1 MNRSP
6 DKRKPGSL
14 DMGDIVAGAWTAYL
28 RAPGRWLAITAV
40 SFVVV
45 VALQLAFGDR
55 LDIGS
60 EPTAAEVEAALPY
73 VGVSIGVSA
82 IAELFTHTA
91 LIAGAFTVLG
101 GAALSVGGAYAKGV
115 RRFLPALAGSLVVG
129 LVAALLS
136 ATLILLPLAVY
147 LFVNWSLLV
156 QVVVNEGEGPLRAM
170 GRSRQIVRGQWW
182 RTLGINLAI
191 TLLAFLPGLLISR
204 VTGPIDQQ
212 WVTALGAGIGTAI
225 TAPFIALAQTLLYA
239 DLRARKGEQPLS
251 LPVGE
256 PQ

>member
-1 MNRSP
+1 
-6 DKRKPGSL
+6 
-14 DMGDIVAGAWTAYL
+14 MGDIVAGAWTAYL
-28 RAPGRWLAITAV
+28 RTPGRWLAITAV

-45 VALQLAFGDR
+45 VALQLALGDH
-55 LDIGS
+55 LDISS
-60 EPTAAEVEAALPY
+60 EPTAEEVEASLPY

-91 LIAGAFTVLG
+91 LIAGALSVLG
-101 GAALSVGGAYAKGV
+101 GSALSVAGAYAKGT
-115 RRFLPALAGSLVVG
+115 RRFLPALSGSLLVG

-136 ATLILLPLAVY
+136 VTVILLPLAVF

-191 TLLAFLPGLLISR
+191 ALLAFLPGLVISR

-212 WVTALGAGIGTAI
+212 WVTALGAGIGTSI
-225 TAPFIALAQTLLYA
+225 TAPFISLAQTLLYA
-239 DLRARKGEQPLS
+239 DLRARKGERPQS
-251 LPVGE
+251 QPVGE

>member
-1 MNRSP
+1 MNQST
-6 DKRKPGSL
+6 KKPEPGAL

-28 RAPGRWLAITAV
+28 RAPGRWLALTAI

-45 VALQLAFGDR
+45 VALQWTLGDR
-55 LDIGS
+55 IDIGS
-60 EPTAAEVEAALPY
+60 DPTGDEVRESLPY
-73 VGVSIGVSA
+73 VGVSLGVSA
-82 IAELFTHTA
+82 LAELFTHTA
-91 LIAGAFTVLG
+91 LVAGAFAVFG
-101 GAALSVGGAYAKGV
+101 GAALKVGGAYATGI

-129 LVAALLS
+129 LIAALLS

-156 QVVVNEGEGPLRAM
+156 QVIVNEDVGPFRAM

-191 TLLAFLPGLLISR
+191 ALLAFLPGLVISR

-212 WVTALGAGIGTAI
+212 WATALGAGVGSSI
-225 TAPFIALAQTLLYA
+225 TAPFIALAQSLLYA
-239 DLRARKGEQPLS
+239 DLRARKGERPLS
-251 LPVGE
+251 EPVGE
-256 PQ
+256 RR

>member
-1 MNRSP
+1 
-6 DKRKPGSL
+6 
-14 DMGDIVAGAWTAYL
+14 MGDIVAGAWTAYL
-28 RAPGRWLAITAV
+28 RAPGRWLAITAI

-45 VALQLAFGDR
+45 VALQWAIGDR
-55 LDIGS
+55 IDIGS
-60 EPTAAEVEAALPY
+60 DPTADEVQEALPF
-73 VGVSIGVSA
+73 VGATLGISA
-82 IAELFTHTA
+82 LVELFTHTA
-91 LIAGAFTVLG
+91 LIAGAFAVFG
-101 GAALSVGGAYAKGV
+101 GATLNVGIAYATGV

-129 LVAALLS
+129 VIAALLS
-136 ATLILLPLAVY
+136 ATLILLPLAFY

-191 TLLAFLPGLLISR
+191 ALLAFLPGLVISR

-212 WVTALGAGIGTAI
+212 WATALGAGIGSAI

-239 DLRARKGEQPLS
+239 DLRARKGDRPRSE
-251 LPVGE
+251 PVGE
-256 PQ
+256 QR

>member
-1 MNRSP
+1 LNQTA
-6 DKRKPGSL
+6 RKPEPGSL

-28 RAPGRWLAITAV
+28 RAPGRWLAIAAI

-45 VALQLAFGDR
+45 VALQWALGDR
-55 LDIGS
+55 IDIGS
-60 EPTAAEVEAALPY
+60 DPTSEEVQESLPL
-73 VGVSIGVSA
+73 VGVMLGISA
-82 IAELFTHTA
+82 IVELFTHTA
-91 LIAGAFTVLG
+91 LVAGALAVFG
-101 GAALSVGGAYAKGV
+101 GAALDVGGAYAKGV

-129 LVAALLS
+129 VIAALLS
-136 ATLILLPLAVY
+136 ATLILLPLAVF

-191 TLLAFLPGLLISR
+191 ALLAFLPGLVISR

-212 WVTALGAGIGTAI
+212 WATALGAGIGSAI
-225 TAPFIALAQTLLYA
+225 TAPFIGLAQTLLYV
-239 DLRARKGEQPLS
+239 DLRARKGERPLIQ
-251 LPVGE
+251 PVGE
-256 PQ
+256 P